1 MKKIYAFCLFAA
13 LAVAG
18 GCEESDS
25 GSNIAG
31 RFDPLFAQELH
42 KRGYVADASRIT
54 SGEVATITKLDLS
67 GGSVEH
73 GELVS
78 LEGIE
83 YFTSLVELDCSYN
96 RLASLNVSRNK
107 KLEILICGYNRLTAL
122 DLSQNAALKDL
133 FCRGNELTAI
143 DLSQNPALEVLWC
156 GENRLEALDVS
167 SHSALTELS
176 CGNNLLTSLDV
187 SKNTV
192 LMDLS
197 CRGNRLASLDLSHNP
212 ALTEL
217 YCSDNLLTSM
227 DISGNRSLFY
237 FDCRNNPGDGS
248 LFPVTAW
255 FDNASVPGKVDGA
268 DPDKGDEGGED
279 GNYPTGIFT
288 TGSWEYAGAT
298 VTVDYRKAE

>member
-1 MKKIYAFCLFAA
+1 MNKLYALCLFAV
-13 LAVAG
+13 LTVAG
-18 GCEESDS
+18 GCESDS

-31 RFDPLFAQELH
+31 SFDPLFAQELQ
-42 KRGYVADASRIT
+42 KRGYVADATRIT
-54 SGEVATITKLDLS
+54 DEEVRSIATLDLA
-67 GGSVEH
+67 GHSVEH

-78 LEGIE
+78 LQGIE

-96 RLASLNVSRNK
+96 RLASLDVSHNTA
-107 KLEILICGYNRLTAL
+107 LQILICGYNRLTAL
-122 DLSQNAALKDL
+122 DVSENVALTDL
-133 FCRGNELTAI
+133 FCRGNELTSL
-143 DLSQNPALEVLWC
+143 DLSQNPDLEVLWC

-167 SHSALTELS
+167 AHTALTELS

-187 SKNTV
+187 SKNAV

-197 CRGNRLASLDLSHNP
+197 CRGNRLASLDVSHNP

-227 DISGNRSLFY
+227 DISNNRALFY
-237 FDCRNNPGDGS
+237 FDCRTNPGDGT

-255 FDNASVPGKVDGA
+255 FDNASVPGEEQA
-268 DPDKGDEGGED
+268 AEYPD
-279 GNYPTGIFT
+279 GIFT
-288 TGSWEYAGAT
+288 TGSWEYDGHS

>member
-1 MKKIYAFCLFAA
+1 MKKFYALCLFAA

-25 GSNIAG
+25 GPNIAG
-31 RFDPLFAQELH
+31 SFDPLFAQELQ
-42 KRGYVADASRIT
+42 KRGYVAHANHIT
-54 SGEVATITKLDLS
+54 VGEVEKITKLDLS

-78 LEGIE
+78 LQGIE
-83 YFTSLVELDCSYN
+83 YFTSLVELDCSFN
-96 RLASLNVSRNK
+96 RLASLDVSHNTA
-107 KLEILICGYNRLTAL
+107 LEILICGYNRLASL
-122 DLSQNAALKDL
+122 DVSKNAVLTEL
-133 FCRGNELTAI
+133 FCRGNELSSL
-143 DLSQNPALEVLWC
+143 DLSHNPVLEILWC
-156 GENRLEALDVS
+156 ENNRLPSLDVS
-167 SHSALTELS
+167 AQSALTELS

-187 SKNTV
+187 SKNAV

-197 CRGNRLASLDLSHNP
+197 CRGNRLASLDVSHNP

-227 DISGNRSLFY
+227 DISGNRELFY
-237 FDCRNNPGDGS
+237 FDCRNNPGDGT

-255 FDNASVPGKVDGA
+255 FDDDSVPA
-268 DPDKGDEGGED
+268 GDIESG
-279 GNYPTGIFT
+279 YPERIFT

-298 VTVDYRKAE
+298 VTIDYRLAE